1 MALQV
6 RHTFTW
12 AAHASVC
19 VDGSEPAP
27 CDAVVH
33 LYAVGP
39 RCDSVLWFGRFF
51 GEGWEHSC
59 ERIREANE
67 LTIARHCCAPRRRI
81 VLVGDDGE
89 FAGLG
94 LPPLPFVATQ
104 PAP

>member
-12 AAHASVC
+12 AAHASIC
-19 VDGSEPAP
+19 VDGAEPAP

-33 LYAVGP
+33 LYAA
-39 RCDSVLWFGRFF
+39 RTHCDSVLWFGRLF

-59 ERIREANE
+59 DSIRHANE
-67 LTIARHCCAPRRRI
+67 LTIARHRDAPRRRI

-89 FAGLG
+89 FAGMG
-94 LPPLPFVATQ
+94 QPPVPFVATQ
-104 PAP
+104 RTV